1 MAGQFRYTVWD
12 PWMIISQILT
22 LQCVFYV
29 SLGLWLSIFDL
40 ASGNDKSLD
49 QVFKYQELQFSTFNG
64 KIVVA
69 SFVFTALN
77 CALGLWYIVQRTK
90 LCLDF
95 SVTIY
100 FLHLV
105 ACIYYNG
112 GIPTTFSWWLIN
124 LVSTMV
130 LCVTGEFLCM
140 RTELQSIPV
149 NMQAQKTDL

>member
-29 SLGLWLSIFDL
+29 SLGLWLSLFDL
-40 ASGNDKSLD
+40 VSGNDKSLD
-49 QVFKYQELQFSTFNG
+49 QVFKYQELQFSSFNG

-77 CALGLWYIVQRTK
+77 CSLGLWYVVQRTK

-95 SVTIY
+95 ACTVY
-100 FLHLV
+100 LLHLI

-112 GIPTTFSWWLIN
+112 SFPATFSWWLIN
-124 LVSTMV
+124 LVSTMI

-149 NMQAQKTDL
+149 NMAPKTDL